1 MLHKKV
7 PTQLVALSEGNHTF
21 LVLIPYQTDAPVYHW
36 PFATVGI
43 IVVNV
48 LVFLFVVTR
57 PEDTRDLIYGIG
69 ILRYGWWLPWQWVT
83 ANYMHA
89 NFMHLL
95 GNMIFLWSFG
105 LIVEGKVG
113 WWRFLLI
120 YNAIGIVECG
130 ALQTLMLGFDEGGAL
145 GASGAIYGLIAIA
158 MIWAPANEIS
168 VLCLFLLRPFSFDCT
183 IWFFSGF
190 SLAVE
195 LGMGILGAVFA
206 EDLAAA
212 VTSEVLH
219 LAGAGIGAGIGIAM
233 LKRGWVDCEN
243 WDAFSVWSGRNE
255 KKQHELA
262 QEFIESPQ
270 GQTVIASKR
279 DTMLNI
285 IRHNLDAGDA
295 ASALAVHRR
304 GISQM
309 PPWRLPEEDHVA
321 LITGLRSRQM
331 YDDAVLVM
339 AEYLKLHNQREP
351 LIRLALGQVLL
362 SKLHRPAQAAK
373 VLAKIVPGELE
384 TQQQQQAASLLA
396 KAQRLAEEDPYE
408 VAGEDW

>member
-1 MLHKKV
+1 M
-7 PTQLVALSEGNHTF
+7 
-21 LVLIPYQTDAPVYHW
+21 LIPYQTDAPVYHW
-36 PFATVGI
+36 PIATVGT

-48 LVFLFVVTR
+48 LVFMFVITR
-57 PEDTRDLIYGIG
+57 PEETRDLIYGIG
-69 ILRYGWWLPWQWVT
+69 ILRFGWWLPWQWVT

-89 NFMHLL
+89 DFMHLL

-130 ALQTLMLGFDEGGAL
+130 TLQTLMLGFDEGGAL

-168 VLCLFLLRPFSFDCT
+168 VLCWFGFRPFSFDCT
-183 IWFFSGF
+183 IWIFSGIA
-190 SLAVE
+190 LAFE
-195 LGMGILGAVFA
+195 LAMGILGAVFA
-206 EDLAAA
+206 KDMAAA
-212 VTSEVLH
+212 ITSEVLH
-219 LAGAGIGAGIGIAM
+219 LAGAGIGAAVGIAL
-233 LKRGWVDCEN
+233 LKLGWVDCEN

-255 KKQHELA
+255 KKKHELA
-262 QEFIESPQ
+262 QEYIESPQ
-270 GQTVIASKR
+270 GQTAIANKR

-285 IRHNLDAGDA
+285 IRHNLAAGDA

-309 PPWRLPEEDHVA
+309 VGWRLPEEDHVA
-321 LITGLRSRQM
+321 LITGLRTQQM

-339 AEYLKLHNQREP
+339 AEYLKFHNQREP

-362 SKLHRPAQAAK
+362 TKLKRPAQAAK
-373 VLAKIVPGELE
+373 VLAKILPGSLE
-384 TQQQQQAASLLA
+384 PQQAQQAASLLA
-396 KAQRLAEEDPYE
+396 KAQKLAEEDPYE

>member
-1 MLHKKV
+1 MT
-7 PTQLVALSEGNHTF
+7 TQLVASFKGNHTC

-36 PFATVGI
+36 PIATVGT

-57 PEDTRDLIYGIG
+57 PEETRDLIYGIG

-83 ANYMHA
+83 SNYLHA
-89 NFMHLL
+89 GFMHLL
-95 GNMIFLWSFG
+95 GNMVFLWSFG

-130 ALQTLMLGFDEGGAL
+130 LEQTLTLGFEEGGSL
-145 GASGAIYGLIAIA
+145 GASAMIYGLIAIA

-168 VLCLFLLRPFSFDCT
+168 VLCWFGFRPFSFDCT
-183 IWFFSGF
+183 IWFFSGL
-190 SLAVE
+190 SLAFE
-195 LGMGILGAVFA
+195 LGMGILGAAMA
-206 EDLAAA
+206 ENIAEAI
-212 VTSEVLH
+212 TSQVMH
-219 LAGAGIGAGIGIAM
+219 LAGAGIGAVIGIAM
-233 LKRGWVDCEN
+233 LKLGWVDCEN

-262 QEFIESPQ
+262 QEYFESPQ
-270 GQTVIASKR
+270 GQQVIANKR

-285 IRHNLDAGDA
+285 IRHNLAAGDA

-309 PPWRLPEEDHVA
+309 TDWRLPEDDHVA

-339 AEYLKLHNQREP
+339 AEYLKFHNQREP

-362 SKLHRPAQAAK
+362 TKLQRPAQAAK
-373 VLAKIVPGELE
+373 VLAKIVPGGLE
-384 TQQQQQAASLLA
+384 PQQQQQAASLLA